1 MLKVIT
7 SRLLQGFLVLFVLLT
22 ITFFIVRQLPGSPYQ
37 QDRKIPEHV
46 ERVLREKM
54 GLDKPIHVQ
63 YVNYLSNVAKGDLL
77 ASMKR
82 ENRQVSEIIGQ
93 SFPVSFTLGVC
104 AMAIAIGVGV
114 PAGVIAAVKRN
125 TWADY
130 ASMIG
135 ALVGICIPTFV
146 IGPILAIFFGVHLG
160 WFRVAGWGSPS
171 DLVLPALTL
180 ALPTAAY
187 IARLTRSGMLE
198 ILSQDFIR
206 TARAKGIP
214 ERTIITRHALR
225 GGLVPVAAYIG
236 PAFAAIISGSFVI
249 ETIFQIP
256 GMGQH
261 FVNAP
266 GDRDYT
272 LLQGIVLLY
281 GALIV
286 IANLLSDLI
295 NLWLNPRARTA
306 EGN

>member
-1 MLKVIT
+1 MVKIII
-7 SRLLQGFLVLFVLLT
+7 SRLLQGLLVLFVLLT

-37 QDRKIPEHV
+37 QDRNLPEHV
-46 ERVLREKM
+46 EQVLIEKM
-54 GLDKPIHVQ
+54 GLDQPIHVQ
-63 YVNYLSNVAKGDLL
+63 YGNYLINVVQGDLL
-77 ASMKR
+77 ASLKR

-93 SFPVSFTLGVC
+93 SFPVSFALGVC
-104 AMAIAIGVGV
+104 AMTIAIGIGV

-125 TWADY
+125 SWADY
-130 ASMIG
+130 TSMIG
-135 ALVGICIPTFV
+135 ALVGICVPTFV
-146 IGPILAIFFGVHLG
+146 IGPLLAIFFGVKLG
-160 WFRVAGWGSPS
+160 WFRVSGWGDPS
-171 DLVLPALTL
+171 DLVLPAITL
-180 ALPTAAY
+180 SLGTAAY
-187 IARLTRSGMLE
+187 IARMTRSGMLE
-198 ILSQDFIR
+198 ILSQDYIR

-214 ERTIITRHALR
+214 EKTIIMRHALR

-286 IANLLSDLI
+286 AANLLSDLL
-295 NLWLNPRARTA
+295 NLWLNPRARTTD
-306 EGN
+306 GN